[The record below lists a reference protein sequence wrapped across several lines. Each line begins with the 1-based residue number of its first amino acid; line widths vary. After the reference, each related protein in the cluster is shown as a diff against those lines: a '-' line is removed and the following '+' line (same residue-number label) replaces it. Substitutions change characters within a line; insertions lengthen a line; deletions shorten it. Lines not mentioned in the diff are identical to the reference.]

1 MATIATEMSIFSV
14 SGTTTRPDESEY
26 ARSRS
31 DRTRRA
37 ARQPRDQSE
46 RDPSR
51 NEGDQ
56 RAAHLTN
63 RLSHNSAPLFSVWFE
78 CSQTLGETSWHFLP
92 PGETNATRR
101 EYDTCVHKSKCDEDR
116 DTHFWGC
123 NGDGSWSWVD
133 RENKDHS
140 WSWGGGRRGQGR
152 DDWRGDN
159 KASSWSHDNSN
170 HRRFNDWNSNDHQA
184 SWSQGNKWNSD
195 RYDDNRHHAGN
206 RDWNSHHGGDRDWN
220 QPHDGGRNQQH
231 AGNRDWN
238 QHNGGGDRDHDDDG
252 GHRGDRN
259 DDRRGDRD
267 D

>member
-1 MATIATEMSIFSV
+1 M
-14 SGTTTRPDESEY
+14 PDESEY
-26 ARSRS
+26 ARSRRVRKS
-31 DRTRRA
+31 FRSVARVPSIASRSELSARRS
-37 ARQPRDQSE
+37 ARPR
-46 RDPSR
+46 
-51 NEGDQ
+51 
-56 RAAHLTN
+56 LTN
-63 RLSHNSAPLFSVWFE
+63 AQYLLHPLTISVWFE

-92 PGETNATRR
+92 PGEKDDKK
-101 EYDTCVHKSKCDEDR
+101 EYDTCVHKSKCDNDR

-123 NGDGSWSWVD
+123 NGDGSWSYVD
-133 RENKDHS
+133 RQSKDHS
-140 WSWGGGRRGQGR
+140 WSWGGGHRGQGR

-170 HRRFNDWNSNDHQA
+170 HRRFNDWNSNDQQA

-206 RDWNSHHGGDRDWN
+206 RDGNSHQGGDRDWN